1 MALQRLNLSGGSYD
15 ARAVSV
21 AAQRCLNLY
30 GEPVPVEEGEPV
42 RFAYY
47 LTPGLRKI
55 AQMTGAIRC
64 LYQTTQGDLIVV
76 AGSRGHV
83 FARSGDWQIDIRTLD
98 FAVSDGRTA
107 SA

>member
-21 AAQRCLNLY
+21 PAQRCLNLY
-30 GEPVPVEEGEPV
+30 GEPV

-55 AQMTGAIRC
+55 AHME
-64 LYQTTQGDLIVV
+64 
-76 AGSRGHV
+76 GSKN
-83 FARSGDWQIDIRTLD
+83 L
-98 FAVSDGRTA
+98 
-107 SA
+107 

>member
-30 GEPVPVEEGEPV
+30 GEPV

-64 LYQTTQGDLIVV
+64 LK
-76 AGSRGHV
+76 RGTEP
-83 FARSGDWQIDIRTLD
+83 WQ
-98 FAVSDGRTA
+98 
-107 SA
+107 